1 MDARQAMSYI
11 ANRKQWE
18 AKEEALLE
26 RIREIHEAL
35 SDLMADDGFHG
46 LAVELCEL
54 RDKLDGY
61 YPPRRGEGSLDG

>member
-1 MDARQAMSYI
+1 MDARQAMSCI

-35 SDLMADDGFHG
+35 SNPMTDDEFYG
-46 LAVELCEL
+46 LTVELCEL

-61 YPPRRGEGSLDG
+61 YGA

>member
-1 MDARQAMSYI
+1 MDVRQAMYYI

-18 AKEEALLE
+18 AKEESLLE
-26 RIREIHEAL
+26 RIREIHEVL
-35 SDLMADDGFHG
+35 SDLMTDDGFHG

-61 YPPRRGEGSLDG
+61 YVRHEKEGNLDG